1 MPSINLLSA
10 GRRALIER
18 LSTISID
25 NGYRTPA
32 GANVRSGWFNEVLKE
47 NNVGFPLI
55 VVQKAKGMA
64 PVAGPH
70 ALKIM
75 QGFNVV
81 GAVKA
86 GLDDYEDAV
95 EELEH
100 DLLLCMMP
108 TLAVL
113 PDWLPRGITGITIG
127 APEAFPP
134 ADGVSAATVLIP
146 VHLHTIIQVK
156 PNAQR

>member
-1 MPSINLLSA
+1 MATPNLLSA
-10 GRRALIER
+10 GRKALIDR
-18 LSTISID
+18 LSTISYA
-25 NGYRTPA
+25 NGYRTAA
-32 GANVRSGWFNEVLKE
+32 GANTRSGWFNEVLKE

-70 ALKIM
+70 ALKVM
-75 QGFNVV
+75 QGFNVI

-95 EELEH
+95 EDLEH
-100 DLLLCMMP
+100 DLLLCLMP
-108 TLAVL
+108 TMGVL
-113 PDWLPRGITGITIG
+113 PDWLPRGITSITIG

-134 ADGVSAATVLIP
+134 GEGVSAATVLIP
-146 VHLHTIIQVK
+146 LHLHTIIQVQ

>member
-1 MPSINLLSA
+1 MPTQNLLSA
-10 GRRALIER
+10 ARKALIDR
-18 LSTISID
+18 LTTISVS
-25 NGYRTPA
+25 NGYRTAA
-32 GANVRSGWFNEVLKE
+32 GPNTRSGWFNEVLKE

-70 ALKIM
+70 ALKVM
-75 QGFNVV
+75 QGFNVI

-86 GLDDYEDAV
+86 GLDGYEDAI

-100 DLLLCMMP
+100 DLILCLMP
-108 TLAVL
+108 TIGVL
-113 PDWLPRGITGITIG
+113 PHWLPRGVTGITIG

-134 ADGVSAATVLIP
+134 AEGVSAATVLIP
-146 VHLHTIIQVK
+146 VHLHTIIQVQ
-156 PNAQR
+156 PNA